1 MVELSN
7 TKTGRMN
14 QLRQV
19 SKKTVK
25 RITRNLRRK
34 GGIIISGKKIL
45 KEENIKPNDNQLFR
59 FEK

>member
-1 MVELSN
+1 LVELSN

>member
-1 MVELSN
+1 LVELSN

-19 SKKTVK
+19 SKKSVK

>member
-7 TKTGRMN
+7 TKSGRMN

>member
-19 SKKTVK
+19 SKKSVK